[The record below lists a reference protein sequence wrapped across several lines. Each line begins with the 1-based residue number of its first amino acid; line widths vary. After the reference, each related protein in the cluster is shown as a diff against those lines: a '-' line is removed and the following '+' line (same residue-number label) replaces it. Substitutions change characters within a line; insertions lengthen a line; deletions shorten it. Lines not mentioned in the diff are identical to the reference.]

1 MKRTIIIIVIGTL
14 VLVAA
19 LWGASRHFGWFSEEI
34 AEPVDTFVYDD
45 TQPIDLKDKTKV
57 YDLIVLDMSG
67 SMDTIRHAVV
77 DGFNTLLD
85 GLKMANAKYSGT
97 QEHCLTLCVFN
108 SMVNGFVYY
117 NAPIDSVQPLTEEMY
132 VPMAGTPLYDA
143 IGMSMA
149 HLMDITDTASNC
161 SVLVTIISDGL
172 ENASRFYTKSL
183 ISSLV
188 RMQTANGWSFS
199 YFGSGEEMLR
209 AAEAISID
217 SVHYFEFSD
226 TGMSNVMKLD
236 ESSRMT
242 VYRAI
247 DSIRRRNM

>member
-97 QEHCLTLCVFN
+97 QEHYLTLCVFN

-117 NAPIDSVQPLTEEMY
+117 NAPIDSVQPLSKDMY
-132 VPMAGTPLYDA
+132 VPMSKY
-143 IGMSMA
+143 
-149 HLMDITDTASNC
+149 

-188 RMQTANGWSFS
+188 GMQTANGWSFS

-226 TGMSNVMKLD
+226 TGMNNVMKLD
-236 ESSRMT
+236 ESSRIT